1 MASEKTLK
9 LQAWSREDANE
20 RATRRKDS
28 TYKCFAAEVFQQP
41 NIAVQRMS
49 ANYDRHAPAAALA
62 LMAGWEPGCLA
73 DMLGPTR
80 HEDVAFVQTAW
91 KDFVKRHTQYLLIGP
106 SPALILQMTRLRL
119 TLEGYRFCNGQLPGI
134 EDEYLDR
141 VASFREYEPTTYI
154 TASSLHGSILGDAAM
169 ALLRGEDVTIL
180 TTPMWP
186 LPSSAFGEWAQRCRE
201 LGHTQI
207 KPICVEHTT

>member
-28 TYKCFAAEVFQQP
+28 TYPWFAAELFQQP
-41 NIAVQRMS
+41 HIAVQRMY
-49 ANYDRHAPAAALA
+49 ANDDRHAPAAALA

-80 HEDVAFVQTAW
+80 HDDLASIRSAW
-91 KDFVKRHTQYLLIGP
+91 DTFVKRHTQYLLIGP
-106 SPALILQMTRLRL
+106 SPALMLNMTRLRL

-134 EDEYLDR
+134 EAEYLDR
-141 VASFREYEPTTYI
+141 VASFREYEPTAYI
-154 TASSLHGSILGDAAM
+154 TAAAINTSILGDAAM

-186 LPSSAFGEWAQRCRE
+186 VPPRAFGAWAQRCRE

-207 KPICVEHTT
+207 KPIRVEHAS